1 MIQALRPLEWVLLGV
16 AGLLGLLMVGIL
28 SSIGDAPQWL
38 PAPEA
43 GTRTQAAAK
52 LLIAPSATLDS
63 LAGTWQAPLFS
74 PDRSPD
80 AAVGQA
86 EASSLSS
93 LKLTGI
99 VLDGDLRVALLKRA
113 DGPPLKVQQGQTLP
127 NGWTLEHLTPRD
139 ARFVLDGR
147 TQTLSLRA
155 LRLPAPSTTPPITL
169 PHEPTP

>member
-1 MIQALRPLEWVLLGV
+1 MINSLRPLEWVLLGV

-38 PAPEA
+38 DEPVSAVRA
-43 GTRTQAAAK
+43 NASAK
-52 LLIAPSATLDS
+52 VHVAPSATLES

-86 EASSLSS
+86 EISSLSS
-93 LKLTGI
+93 LKLTG
-99 VLDGDLRVALLKRA
+99 VLLDGDLRVALLKR
-113 DGPPLKVQQGQTLP
+113 DEGSPLKVHQGQTLP
-127 NGWTLEHLTPRD
+127 NGWRLEHLTPLH

-147 TQTLSLRA
+147 TQTLSLSVP
-155 LRLPAPSTTPPITL
+155 RLPPPSTTPPISL
-169 PHEPTP
+169 PHEPAP

>member
-1 MIQALRPLEWVLLGV
+1 MINALRPLEWVLLGV

-28 SSIGDAPQWL
+28 SSIGDAPHWL
-38 PAPEA
+38 PAPA
-43 GTRTQAAAK
+43 LDARADASAK
-52 LLIAPSATLDS
+52 ILVAPTASLES

-80 AAVGQA
+80 RAVGTAAV
-86 EASSLSS
+86 SSLSS
-93 LKLTGI
+93 LTLTGI

-113 DGPPLKVQQGQTLP
+113 DGPPLKVRQDQTLP
-127 NGWTLEHLTPRD
+127 NGWRLEQLTPRE

-169 PHEPTP
+169 PHESAP